1 MIEVTTFA
9 NARVAV
15 FGLGRS
21 GLATVRALMAGGA
34 KVCAW
39 DDSPERRD
47 EAAEAG
53 VDLADLYSADWKKM
67 AALILSPGVPLTH
80 PEPHWVVRMA
90 RAEACEVIGDVELF
104 AREKLPNLV
113 AAITG
118 TNGKSTTTA
127 LTGHVLETCGRT
139 VALGG
144 NLGTPV
150 LDLPRLPEGGIYVIE
165 MSSYQIDL
173 TPSLNPDVGVLLNLS
188 PDHIDRHG
196 DMAGYISVKH
206 EMLARQTPDKTTII
220 GVDDED
226 SAGIFD
232 KLKSSGRDHLVP
244 ISVTT
249 PANERTKDTGLVV
262 QNGILSSRARNKSN
276 ALVDLSDAANLIG
289 VHNWQNAA
297 AALASATALGCPVHD
312 AATAL
317 LSFPGLAH
325 RMEYVGRIGN
335 IRFINDSKATNAE
348 ATSRALACFDRII
361 WIAGGRPKEGGI
373 EALRPEFGRIAY
385 AYLIGEAAEDFADTL
400 EGEVPFTVAET
411 LDYAVALAAE
421 RAVEEAACLNGDAMP
436 DTAVLL
442 SPAAASFDQFENFEL
457 RGNRFRDLV
466 AGLSMLHRDGTA
478 AGGQA

>member
-9 NARVAV
+9 DAHVAV

-21 GLATVRALMAGGA
+21 GLATARALMAGGA
-34 KVCAW
+34 EVCAW
-39 DDSPERRD
+39 DDSPDRRD

-53 VDLADLYSADWKKM
+53 VSLADLYSIDWKNM

-90 RAEACEVIGDVELF
+90 RAESCEVIGDVELF
-104 AREKLPNLV
+104 AREALPNQI

-127 LTGHVLETCGRT
+127 LTGHVLENCGKA
-139 VALGG
+139 VATGG

-150 LDLPRLPEGGIYVIE
+150 LDLPRLPEGGVYVIE

-173 TPSLNPDVGVLLNLS
+173 TPSLDPDVGVLLNLS

-196 DMAGYISVKH
+196 DMAGYVGVKRD
-206 EMLARQTPDKTTII
+206 MLERQSADKTSII
-220 GVDDED
+220 GVDDAD
-226 SAGIFD
+226 CAGIFD
-232 KLKSSGRDHLVP
+232 KLKAAGREKIVP
-244 ISVTT
+244 VSVTS
-249 PANERTKDTGLVV
+249 PLDSRTDHEGYVV
-262 QNGILSSRARNKSN
+262 QDAILSRRDNTSGK
-276 ALVDLSDAANLIG
+276 ALADLSGALNLIG

-297 AALASATALGCPVHD
+297 VALASATALGCSEHD
-312 AATAL
+312 AAAAL

-325 RMEYVGRIGN
+325 RMEHVGQIGD

-348 ATSRALACFDRII
+348 ATARALACFDRII

-373 EALRPEFGRIAY
+373 EALQPEFHRVAY
-385 AYLIGEAAEDFADTL
+385 AYLIGEAAEEFAATL
-400 EGEVPFTVAET
+400 EGEVPYTIAGT
-411 LDYAVALAAE
+411 MDQAVALAAE
-421 RAVEEAACLNGDAMP
+421 RAVEETECLNGDAMP
-436 DTAVLL
+436 ETAILL
-442 SPAAASFDQFENFEL
+442 SPAAASFDQFDNFET

-466 AGLSMLHRDGTA
+466 AGLSLLHREDIRV
-478 AGGQA
+478 GGLA

>member
-9 NARVAV
+9 NAHVAV

-21 GLATVRALMAGGA
+21 GLATVRALKAGGA
-34 KVCAW
+34 EVCAW

-47 EAAEAG
+47 EAEEAG
-53 VDLADLYSADWKKM
+53 VDLADLYSVDWKKM

-104 AREKLPNLV
+104 ARENLPNAI

-139 VALGG
+139 VAMGG

-150 LDLPRLPEGGIYVIE
+150 LELPRLPENGIYVIE

-173 TPSLNPDVGVLLNLS
+173 SPSLNPDVGVLLNLS

-196 DMAGYISVKH
+196 DMAGYIGVKRD
-206 EMLARQTPDKTTII
+206 MLERQSANKISI
-220 GVDDED
+220 VGVDDED
-226 SAGIFD
+226 CAGIFD
-232 KLKSSGRDHLVP
+232 KLKTAGRKNIVP
-244 ISVTT
+244 VSVTV
-249 PANERTKDTGLVV
+249 PVNKRTAVSGYEVAD
-262 QNGILSSRARNKSN
+262 GIVARHDGGKKE
-276 ALVDLSDAANLIG
+276 ALVDLSSATNLIG

-312 AATAL
+312 AAAAL

-348 ATSRALACFDRII
+348 ATARALACFDRII
-361 WIAGGRPKEGGI
+361 WIAGGRPKDGGI
-373 EALRPEFGRIAY
+373 ETLRPEFGRIAY
-385 AYLIGEAAEDFADTL
+385 AYLIGEAADEFATTL
-400 EGEVPFTVAET
+400 EGEVP
-411 LDYAVALAAE
+411 YAVAGTLEQAVTMAAE
-421 RAVEEAACLNGDAMP
+421 RAVEEAKCLNGDAMP

-442 SPAAASFDQFENFEL
+442 SPAAASFDQFANFEL

-466 AGLSMLHRDGTA
+466 TGLSLLHREGA
-478 AGGQA
+478 VAGGQA

>member
-9 NARVAV
+9 NAHVAV

-21 GLATVRALMAGGA
+21 GLATVRALKAGGA
-34 KVCAW
+34 EVCAW

-47 EAAEAG
+47 EAAAAG
-53 VDLADLYSADWKKM
+53 IDLADLYSVDWKKM

-104 AREKLPNLV
+104 AREKLPNQI

-127 LTGHVLETCGRT
+127 LTGHVLEVCGRT
-139 VALGG
+139 VATGG

-150 LDLPRLPEGGIYVIE
+150 LELPRLPDGGVYVIE

-173 TPSLNPDVGVLLNLS
+173 TPSLDPDVAVLLNLS

-196 DMAGYISVKH
+196 DMAGYIGVKSG
-206 EMLARQTPDKTTII
+206 MLERQSPEKTAII
-220 GVDDED
+220 GTDDTD
-226 SAGIFD
+226 STGIFD
-232 KLKSSGRDHLVP
+232 KLNSAGHKNIVP

-249 PANERTKDTGLVV
+249 PPDDRAQKQGYVV
-262 QNGILSSRARNKSN
+262 ENAVVSSHMDGKSE
-276 ALVDLSDAANLIG
+276 ALVDLSNAANLIG

-312 AATAL
+312 AAAAL

-373 EALRPEFGRIAY
+373 DALQPEFHRIAY
-385 AYLIGEAAEDFADTL
+385 AYLIGEAAEDFAQTL
-400 EGEVPFTVAET
+400 EGKVPFTIT
-411 LDYAVALAAE
+411 GSLDKAVALAAE
-421 RAVEEAACLNGDAMP
+421 RAAEEAACLNGDAMP

-442 SPAAASFDQFENFEL
+442 SPAAASFDQFANFEL

-466 AGLSMLHRDGTA
+466 AGLSLLHRDA
-478 AGGQA
+478 VAVGGQA

>member
-9 NARVAV
+9 NAHVAV

-21 GLATVRALMAGGA
+21 GLATARALMAGGA
-34 KVCAW
+34 EVCAW

-47 EAAEAG
+47 EAEEAG
-53 VDLADLYSADWKKM
+53 INLADLYSADWTKM

-90 RAEACEVIGDVELF
+90 RAESCEVIGDVELF
-104 AREKLPNLV
+104 AREGLPNPI

-127 LTGHVLETCGRT
+127 LTGHVLENCGHA
-139 VALGG
+139 VATGG

-150 LDLPRLPEGGIYVIE
+150 LELPRLPDDGIYVIE

-196 DMAGYISVKH
+196 DMAGYVGVKRDMLERQDPDRVSVV
-206 EMLARQTPDKTTII
+206 

-226 SAGIFD
+226 SFGIYN
-232 KLKSSGRDHLVP
+232 KLKAAGRQNMVPVSVSS
-244 ISVTT
+244 
-249 PANERTKDTGLVV
+249 PANDIALQDGFVVKDAVV
-262 QNGILSSRARNKSN
+262 SRQQSGEAE
-276 ALVDLSDAANLIG
+276 ALVDLSGAANLIG

-297 AALASATALGCPVHD
+297 AALATASALGCPPHD
-312 AATAL
+312 AAAAL

-348 ATSRALACFDRII
+348 ATARALACFDRII
-361 WIAGGRPKEGGI
+361 WIAGGRPKDGGI
-373 EALRPEFGRIAY
+373 ESLRPDFHRVAY
-385 AYLIGEAAEDFADTL
+385 AYLIGEAEDEFAATLDGAVPYTRAGTL
-400 EGEVPFTVAET
+400 EQ
-411 LDYAVALAAE
+411 AVTLAAE
-421 RAVEEAACLNGDAMP
+421 RAAEEAACLNGDAMP

-442 SPAAASFDQFENFEL
+442 SPAAASFDQFANFEL

-466 AGLSMLHRDGTA
+466 AGLSLLHREDVSV
-478 AGGQA
+478 GGSA